1 MNEYF
6 NEIVLHLAFFRS
18 KLTKDNLLP
27 MTISKQQTALFFRLS
42 ISITVFGALFN
53 FISWPLII
61 LGAVGMVVFHGIQF
75 FQKQQ
80 RSSLD
85 YTRHLLIVTFLANYL
100 FTIFDLPFGYVV
112 TSLTKITLI
121 AFLALYVKEILGSL
135 KETDINNLMP
145 NLNTEKLSLILAD
158 LATVYIVIASL
169 FKILNLEFGIINSN
183 LLLVIGLF
191 TALISILAGS
201 KNLAK

>member
-1 MNEYF
+1 M
-6 NEIVLHLAFFRS
+6 
-18 KLTKDNLLP
+18 
-27 MTISKQQTALFFRLS
+27 ISKHQTALCFRLS

-61 LGAVGMVVFHGIQF
+61 IGAVGMVVFHGIQF
-75 FQKQQ
+75 FQKQH
-80 RSSLD
+80 RSPLD
-85 YTRHLLIVTFLANYL
+85 YSRHLLIVTFLANYL
-100 FTIFDLPFGYVV
+100 FTIFDLPFGYVA
-112 TSLTKITLI
+112 TSLTKVALI
-121 AFLALYVKEILGSL
+121 AFLALYVKEIIGSL
-135 KETDINNLMP
+135 KENDINNLIP

-201 KNLAK
+201 KPARN